1 MDIYSIRLPKD
12 LRDKLQALADEQG
25 RSLSNMI
32 IYILRK
38 EVDRIGRGQ

>member
-12 LRDKLQALADEQG
+12 LRDKLQALADEQS

-32 IYILRK
+32 IYILK
-38 EVDRIGRGQ
+38 KGVENIERGQ

>member
-1 MDIYSIRLPKD
+1 MSIYSMRLPED
-12 LRDKLQALADEQG
+12 LRDKLQAVADEQG

-38 EVDRIGRGQ
+38 EVERIERER

>member
-32 IYILRK
+32 IYILK
-38 EVDRIGRGQ
+38 KGVEDIERGQ